1 MAEIPEYI
9 GRYHIRDMIAKGG
22 MGRIYSGWDDLI
34 GRPVAVKVVD
44 TSDKS
49 QPQNDPEVVKKQ
61 FDQELRISGQL
72 SHHHMV
78 TIFDGGNQGSIYYL
92 VMELLNGVTLDKVI
106 ASPKSDVDIRQK
118 LEILTQVGQALHYAH
133 QRGIVHRDI
142 KPSNIMVLPNGHV
155 KVMDF
160 GVAYAVEK
168 SDVNLRDAQLEI
180 VGGTP
185 FYMSPEQINKGK
197 IDARSDLF
205 SLAVVAYELL
215 SGQRPFQGKNRFSLY
230 EKILRTEPT
239 PIKQLNPSIP
249 DKVAATI
256 TLCLNKDPRLRLQT
270 AQAMADQIDET
281 LHEGFFTSTG
291 DIITQ
296 ETMKILQQYRENFA
310 FFFDLEN
317 AQLYKLLQV
326 CQTRD
331 YKKGELIF
339 EEGTVARDMFLLISG
354 NVRISR
360 KMDKMSDS
368 IIILLLQ
375 RGDIFGEMGIIDGA
389 PRSAS
394 AYAETNCRVLA
405 LHQVSLLRCDDNTA
419 GKLYRNLSKILSS
432 KLRAT
437 SFRLEEFSRRSH
449 LS

>member
-1 MAEIPEYI
+1 MTEIPEYI
-9 GRYHIRDMIAKGG
+9 GRYHIKEMIAKGG
-22 MGRIYSGWDDLI
+22 MGKIFSGWDDLI
-34 GRPVAVKVVD
+34 GRPVAIKVVD

-49 QPQNDPEVVKKQ
+49 QPVADPEIVKKQ

-72 SHHHMV
+72 SNHSMV
-78 TIFDGGNQGSIYYL
+78 TIYDGGNQGSIYYL
-92 VMELLNGVTLDKVI
+92 VMELLDGLTLDKII
-106 ASPKSDVDIRQK
+106 ATPTSDFDMRQK
-118 LEILTQVGQALHYAH
+118 LEILTQLGHALHYAH

-142 KPSNIMVLPNGHV
+142 KPSNIMVLPNGQV

-168 SDVNLRDAQLEI
+168 SDVNLKDTQLEI
-180 VGGTP
+180 IGGTP

-197 IDARSDLF
+197 LDSRSDIF
-205 SLAVVAYELL
+205 SIAVVAYELL
-215 SGQRPFQGKNRFSLY
+215 TGQRPFHGKNRFSLY
-230 EKILRTEPT
+230 EKILRSDPAA
-239 PIKQLNPSIP
+239 IKELNPAIP
-249 DKVAATI
+249 DKIAASI

-270 AQAMADQIDET
+270 SQSFADQIDET
-281 LHEGFFTSTG
+281 IHEGFFTSSG
-291 DIITQ
+291 DMITQ

-310 FFFDLEN
+310 FFFDLDN
-317 AQLYKLLQV
+317 SQLYKLLQV

-339 EEGTVARDMFLLISG
+339 EEGSVARDMFLLISG

-368 IIILLLQ
+368 IVMLLLR

-405 LHQVSLLRCDDNTA
+405 LHQVSLLRCDDSTA
-419 GKLYRNLSKILSS
+419 NKLYRNLSKILSS

-437 SFRLEEFSRRSH
+437 SFRLEEFSRRSN

>member
-1 MAEIPEYI
+1 MADVPEYI

-22 MGRIYSGWDDLI
+22 MGRIYAGWDDLI
-34 GRPVAVKVVD
+34 GRPVAIKVVD

-49 QPQNDPEVVKKQ
+49 QPQNDPEIVKKQ

-72 SHHHMV
+72 SNHSMV
-78 TIFDGGNQGSIYYL
+78 TIYDGGNQGSLYYL
-92 VMELLNGVTLDKVI
+92 VMELLNGATLDTI
-106 ASPKSDVDIRQK
+106 INTPKAEMDMRQK
-118 LEILTQVGQALHYAH
+118 LEILTQVGHALHYAH
-133 QRGIVHRDI
+133 QRGVVHRDI
-142 KPSNIMVLPNGHV
+142 KPSNIMVLKNGQV

-160 GVAYAVEK
+160 GVAYTVEK
-168 SDVNLRDAQLEI
+168 SDVNLKASQLEI

-197 IDARSDLF
+197 IDARSDVF
-205 SLAVVAYELL
+205 SMAVVAYELL
-215 SGQRPFQGKNRFSLY
+215 TGQRPFHGKNRFSLY
-230 EKILRTEPT
+230 EKILRSDPI
-239 PIKQLNPSIP
+239 PIKELNPSVP
-249 DKVAATI
+249 DKVAAII
-256 TLCLNKDPRLRLQT
+256 TLCLNKDARLRLQT
-270 AQAMADQIDET
+270 AQSFADQIDET
-281 LHEGFFTSTG
+281 IHEGFFTSTG

-310 FFFDLEN
+310 FFFDLDN

-331 YKKGELIF
+331 YKKGDLIF
-339 EEGTVARDMFLLISG
+339 EEGSVARDMFLMISG

-360 KMDKMSDS
+360 KMDKMTDTLV
-368 IIILLLQ
+368 ILLLQ

-419 GKLYRNLSKILSS
+419 GKLYRNLARILSS

-437 SFRLEEFSRRSH
+437 SFRLEEFSRRPG